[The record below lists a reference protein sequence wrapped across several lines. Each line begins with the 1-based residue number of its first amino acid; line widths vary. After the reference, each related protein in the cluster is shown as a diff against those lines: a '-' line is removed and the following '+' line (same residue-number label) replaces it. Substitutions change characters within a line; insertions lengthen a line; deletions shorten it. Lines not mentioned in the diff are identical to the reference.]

1 MAKSVLMASKTKRI
15 AAQIEPDGRQPL
27 ETDRTRGISYSVM
40 NLNGLFLLATLGDRV
55 GVDFWNYRTKEGRSI
70 RKALDWVI
78 PYSTGEKKW
87 PYAQIESYNSS
98 DLVPALLRAAAHYRD
113 GNYLARV
120 KAEDAKDIPTML
132 LRLAAEK

>member
-1 MAKSVLMASKTKRI
+1 
-15 AAQIEPDGRQPL
+15 
-27 ETDRTRGISYSVM
+27 
-40 NLNGLFLLATLGDRV
+40 
-55 GVDFWNYRTKEGRSI
+55 
-70 RKALDWVI
+70 VI

-87 PYAQIESYNSS
+87 PYAQIEPYNSS
-98 DLVPALLRAAAHYRD
+98 DLTPALLRVAAHYRD